1 MKPEEQL
8 EIDIQLLR
16 EFHRANHIERLHK
29 ALESASNISEL
40 CEFLKRE
47 LTAANERIKQL
58 EEALDCVV
66 VSCSYLH
73 HRKKHQHEY
82 GQPCPVENLIRKAK
96 EAKP

>member
-1 MKPEEQL
+1 MSLKMTV
-8 EIDIQLLR
+8 EIQWQKR
-16 EFHRANHIERLHK
+16 EIRL
-29 ALESASNISEL
+29 
-40 CEFLKRE
+40 LKR
-47 LTAANERIKQL
+47 RIKHL

-82 GQPCPVENLIRKAK
+82 GQPCPVEDLIRKAK

>member
-29 ALESASNISEL
+29 ALESVSNISEL
-40 CEFLKRE
+40 CEFLNRE
-47 LTAANERIKQL
+47 LTAANERIKRL
-58 EEALDCVV
+58 EEAGDAMAVYCDDIDA
-66 VSCSYLH
+66 
-73 HRKKHQHEY
+73 
-82 GQPCPVENLIRKAK
+82 ENWKEAK